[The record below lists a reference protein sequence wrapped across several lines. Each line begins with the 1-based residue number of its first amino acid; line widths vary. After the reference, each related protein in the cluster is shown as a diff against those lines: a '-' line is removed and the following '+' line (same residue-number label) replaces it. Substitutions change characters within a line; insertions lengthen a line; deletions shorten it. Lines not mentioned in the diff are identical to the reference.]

1 MIRSM
6 TGFAAVT
13 RDVDALSLS
22 VTLRTINH
30 RHLDIQCRLPASLQA
45 AEAAIRTQ
53 VQRAVARGRLEL
65 AIQVQARDAA
75 DPVVDVD
82 DAMLTALDA
91 ALAPARARGIVQ
103 GALTPGDV
111 LRLPQV
117 VSVRE
122 AREAEDPEAVRAAAE
137 AALDD
142 ALAALDGMRRSEGA
156 FLAAELETR
165 RAALVTLVDD
175 IESAALE
182 GATLLEARLHER
194 LRALQIDPAVDATLL
209 AQEVVK
215 FVARSDVREE
225 LVRLRAHVGH
235 WQQLVAGDE
244 PVGRKLDFLLQ
255 EMNREVNTIGAKA
268 EGTRVSALVV
278 QAKAELE
285 KMREQVQNVE

>member
-1 MIRSM
+1 
-6 TGFAAVT
+6 
-13 RDVDALSLS
+13 
-22 VTLRTINH
+22 
-30 RHLDIQCRLPASLQA
+30 
-45 AEAAIRTQ
+45 
-53 VQRAVARGRLEL
+53 GRLEL

-175 IESAALE
+175 IESA
-182 GATLLEARLHER
+182 
-194 LRALQIDPAVDATLL
+194 
-209 AQEVVK
+209 
-215 FVARSDVREE
+215 
-225 LVRLRAHVGH
+225 
-235 WQQLVAGDE
+235 
-244 PVGRKLDFLLQ
+244 
-255 EMNREVNTIGAKA
+255 
-268 EGTRVSALVV
+268 
-278 QAKAELE
+278 
-285 KMREQVQNVE
+285 